1 MKNTDNTIGKN
12 IKALRQTKNW
22 SQEQVATRLGITA
35 PAFSKIECGFTDIN
49 YSRLKQI
56 ADLFGLSVVELI
68 TYHNQEEQ
76 KKYQSELQKLKE
88 KLYES
93 EGEIINLQ
101 KKIIVL
107 LEEKQRLELER
118 DKAQA
123 SL

>member
-1 MKNTDNTIGKN
+1 MKSTDNTIGKN

-56 ADLFGLSVVELI
+56 SDLFSLSVVELI

-76 KKYQSELQKLKE
+76 RKYQSELQDRKCT
-88 KLYES
+88 
-93 EGEIINLQ
+93 
-101 KKIIVL
+101 
-107 LEEKQRLELER
+107 RLNSSHYCAYR
-118 DKAQA
+118 MPSSA
-123 SL
+123 

>member
-1 MKNTDNTIGKN
+1 
-12 IKALRQTKNW
+12 
-22 SQEQVATRLGITA
+22 GITA

-88 KLYES
+88 KLYDS
-93 EGEIINLQ
+93 EGEIITLQ

-107 LEEKQRLELER
+107 LEEKQRLEMER

-123 SL
+123 AI